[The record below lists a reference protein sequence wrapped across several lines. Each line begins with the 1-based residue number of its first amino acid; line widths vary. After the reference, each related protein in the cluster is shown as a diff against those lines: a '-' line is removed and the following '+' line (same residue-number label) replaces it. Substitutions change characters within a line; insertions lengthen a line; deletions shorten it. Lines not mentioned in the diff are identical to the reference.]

1 MVCSLTRTCFSLS
14 GVSSM
19 KFLRF
24 FWHCSLC
31 IVLLLVVMPTSGKA
45 GNDSHIHGRGQAKV
59 KITGDKV
66 VIRLLL
72 PVHSILGFEREPQ
85 TEEQRQALARAEA
98 MLLQA
103 SNVIGLAA
111 ASKCQLTTKALKV
124 KRFKKKKHHK
134 HADFVL
140 TFKFSC
146 LHPTALNKIQFML
159 FDNFPRLQN
168 LDVVFSSNAK
178 KAHAKE
184 LTRRQDTLK
193 ITGE

>member
-1 MVCSLTRTCFSLS
+1 
-14 GVSSM
+14 M

-24 FWHCSLC
+24 FGHCSLY
-31 IVLLLVVMPTSGKA
+31 ISLLLIVMPTSGKA
-45 GNDSHIHGRGQAKV
+45 GNDNHIHGRGQAKV
-59 KITGDKV
+59 KITGNKV

-85 TEEQRQALARAEA
+85 SEEQRQALARAEA

-103 SNVIGLAA
+103 SNVVRLAV
-111 ASKCQLTTKALKV
+111 ASKCQLASKALKV

-140 TFKFSC
+140 TFKYRC
-146 LHPTALNKIQFML
+146 VHPTALNKIQFTL

-168 LDVVFSSNAK
+168 IDVVFSSNAK
-178 KAHAKE
+178 TAHAKE

-193 ITGE
+193 IAGE